1 MKLPVEYS
9 DKEPHIK
16 IAYLRKLKGLSQVE
30 IAELLEMSQNAYGRI
45 ERGET
50 KLTVDRIKQ
59 IAKVLNVKYYDLLS
73 GASTHIDSEGSE
85 QIELLKEELRLANL
99 KRLQDLKEMSKK
111 KTTEYMEEKKLLK
124 EMIKEKEKVISLLED
139 KVKMLEEQLK
149 NSSKS

>member
-1 MKLPVEYS
+1 MKSEIPNVETHL
-9 DKEPHIK
+9 KITHI
-16 IAYLRKLKGLSQVE
+16 RKQKKLSQTDVADVLG
-30 IAELLEMSQNAYGRI
+30 ISQNAYSRI

-59 IAKVLNVKYYDLLS
+59 IAKVLDVKYYDLLS
-73 GASTHIDSEGSE
+73 GASAHIDSGESE
-85 QIELLKEELRLANL
+85 QIEILKEELRLANL
-99 KRLQDLKEMSKK
+99 KRLQDIKEISKR